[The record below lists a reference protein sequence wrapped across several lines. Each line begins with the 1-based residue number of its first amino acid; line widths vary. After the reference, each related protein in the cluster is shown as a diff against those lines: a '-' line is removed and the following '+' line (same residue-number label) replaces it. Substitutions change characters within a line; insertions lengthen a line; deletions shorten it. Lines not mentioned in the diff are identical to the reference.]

1 MLPTMSPILTNQ
13 ESRVGA
19 NDTVIITFVLDG
31 GATHLLTGT
40 CYSDLLHGAMPSNMT
55 VTGFNSNDAPLQGEM
70 FGTFYMH
77 AVGIENED
85 AVGAYKMSMTTV
97 PGLAFNL
104 FPASAPRSSVTVY
117 HRARSSLSQVYP
129 VGGAHHGCYSTT
141 ATTTALSAPIC
152 AAWRYP
158 KSMYGHHSVVVVG
171 SIGSN
176 DQDRKTA
183 ILESNSSR
191 FERISGAH
199 ISMHRLGRRARARGR
214 VHACVVVR
222 RGPRRARVPACLR
235 AERS

>member
-13 ESRVGA
+13 EPRVGA

-70 FGTFYMH
+70 FGTVYMH

-104 FPASAPRSSVTVY
+104 FPERSLYEQGYIISKDINGDSSMTKYDSAGVVV
-117 HRARSSLSQVYP
+117 HRIPIFYDAEN
-129 VGGAHHGCYSTT
+129 AHHVIHMAVSRTKNT
-141 ATTTALSAPIC
+141 EQLTKLVHKTSATVQNMYASP
-152 AAWRYP
+152 P
-158 KSMYGHHSVVVVG
+158 KSRGYDEEDDSKIQHEFKSEKMMQRPARQRYC
-171 SIGSN
+171 
-176 DQDRKTA
+176 
-183 ILESNSSR
+183 IL
-191 FERISGAH
+191 
-199 ISMHRLGRRARARGR
+199 
-214 VHACVVVR
+214 
-222 RGPRRARVPACLR
+222 
-235 AERS
+235 